1 MTAFRLLVMDSV
13 RSWLRPRGIA
23 LLLAAFLVPPAL
35 TAAWVFTHQSD
46 ISVSEVS
53 HDANPLQVGKLVN
66 VTATFQNELGRDA
79 DAFNA
84 TVQVGYFENRSGVL
98 SFRSVKEQQF
108 NYSGLAAKATLTA
121 TINWTAQ
128 PGTYI
133 LRAIADTS
141 DELAEIEELNNER
154 YEQVYVGFPS
164 VHPGLQRPP
173 TAQSSNASL
182 VDFMVHSIAWEG
194 TLFAN
199 QANRFTV
206 DVMNE
211 GPDDAANATLRL
223 RIHQASPF
231 GYSPTPS
238 RTLSATFNLTAGN
251 STILN
256 LDWTPT
262 AVGQYAFFAFV
273 EPSGRQAD
281 ADASNDALIQEAFID
296 RQFLYKEPEPKATA
310 KDFYRDVLANLHLRI
325 LIPLVA
331 LFFAAGVIEDERNRG
346 SLAHLLTRPVPR
358 WQIPIARF
366 LAMMAVGSLA
376 LLAGIIVTYVL
387 LLGLPQD
394 PGGHFYWPLV
404 FGVAC
409 LAAYGALFT
418 LLGVWARKPYIVG
431 LLYVLGIEIAI
442 YLGRTVRVNDQ
453 PILEGWV
460 GALSLTQWMLKAFDG
475 WDPTAS
481 GQWIPAGSD
490 AAQGL
495 LVMLT
500 VAVAGLAAAAWIA
513 KRREFET

>member
-1 MTAFRLLVMDSV
+1 MTAFRLLIMDSV

-46 ISVSEVS
+46 LSVSEVS
-53 HDANPLQVGKLVN
+53 HDADTLTVGDLVN
-66 VTATFQNELGRDA
+66 VTATFRNELGRDA

-108 NYSGLAAKATLTA
+108 NYTGLAGKASVTA
-121 TINWTAQ
+121 TINWTTQ

-133 LRAIADTS
+133 LRAIADTG
-141 DELAEIEELNNER
+141 DALAEIEELNNER
-154 YEQVYVGFPS
+154 YVQVYVDFPS
-164 VHPGLQRPP
+164 VQPGLQRPP
-173 TAQSSNASL
+173 APRPAGAGL
-182 VDFMVHSIAWEG
+182 VDFMVHSIGWEG

-199 QANRFTV
+199 QANQFQV
-206 DVMNE
+206 DVMNA
-211 GPDDAANATLRL
+211 GPEDATNATLRL
-223 RIHQASPF
+223 RIHQATIF
-231 GYSPTPS
+231 GYSPSPS

-251 STILN
+251 QTTLQ

-273 EPSGRQAD
+273 EPSSNQTDGNAT
-281 ADASNDALIQEAFID
+281 NDALIQEAFVD
-296 RQFLYKEPEPKATA
+296 RQFLYQEPEPKATA

-358 WQIPIARF
+358 WQIPIARY
-366 LAMMAVGSLA
+366 LAMLLVGSLA
-376 LLAGIIVTYVL
+376 LLAGIIVTYIL

-394 PGGHFYWPLV
+394 AGGHFYWPLL

-418 LLGVWARKPYIVG
+418 LLGVWAKKPYLGG

-442 YLGRTVRVNDQ
+442 YLGRTVTVNGR

-460 GALSLTQWMLKAFDG
+460 GTLSLGQWMLKAFEG
-475 WDPTAS
+475 WDPTAAN
-481 GQWIPAGSD
+481 QWLPKGGD
-490 AAQGL
+490 AMQGL
-495 LVMLT
+495 LIMLT
-500 VAVAGLAAAAWIA
+500 VAVAGLAGAAWMA
-513 KRREFET
+513 RRREFET